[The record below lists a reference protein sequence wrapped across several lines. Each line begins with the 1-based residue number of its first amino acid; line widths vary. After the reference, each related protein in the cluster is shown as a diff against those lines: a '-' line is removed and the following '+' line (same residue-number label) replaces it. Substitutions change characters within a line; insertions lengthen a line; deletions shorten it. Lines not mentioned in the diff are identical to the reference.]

1 MKRRD
6 ALKKIGLGTG
16 FVVATPSLISLLQSC
31 TSDTATW
38 TPTFFTDEQGI
49 VITALVDIILP
60 KTDTPSASEVNVPQF
75 MDKYA
80 DEVLDIEEQNRMKTA
95 FGTLVAHIKTTYN
108 KNLYKVNEDNYKDL
122 LDNQMLFNEP
132 ATPNDQPMTISDLL
146 NNIKWSAINA
156 YKISE
161 TVGET
166 VLAYDPVPGA
176 YYCGDLQELTGGK
189 AYSL

>member
-31 TSDTATW
+31 TSDAATW

-108 KNLYKVNEDNYKDL
+108 KNLSKVNEDNYKDL

-146 NNIKWSAINA
+146 NSIKWSAINA

>member
-31 TSDTATW
+31 TSDAATW

-108 KNLYKVNEDNYKDL
+108 KNLSKVNEDNYKDL

>member
-31 TSDTATW
+31 TSDAATW
-38 TPTFFTDEQGI
+38 TPTFFTEEQGI

-108 KNLYKVNEDNYKDL
+108 KNLSKVNEDNYKDL
-122 LDNQMLFNEP
+122 LDNQMLINEP
-132 ATPNDQPMTISDLL
+132 STPNDQPMTISDLL